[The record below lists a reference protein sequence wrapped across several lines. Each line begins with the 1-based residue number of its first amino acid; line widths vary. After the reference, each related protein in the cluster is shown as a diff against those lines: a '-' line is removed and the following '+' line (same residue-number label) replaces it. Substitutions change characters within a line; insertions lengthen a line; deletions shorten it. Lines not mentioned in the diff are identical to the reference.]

1 MMDEEAKKE
10 LLSIAR
16 QAVEAAVRGEKLP
29 EFKSTTDELQTKSGV
44 FVTIKKPGRLRG
56 CIGQFS
62 SKLPLYQTVA
72 EKAVASATQDPRFLA
87 DPITPAELSE
97 IDIEISVLSPMRR
110 IENPLDLELGKHGIY
125 IKRGMRSGCFLPQVA
140 AETGWSKEEFLS
152 NCCWSKAGLKPD
164 AWKDKDTEVNV
175 FTAEIIAEKDV

>member
-29 EFKSTTDELQTKSGV
+29 EFKSTTDELQTKSGA
-44 FVTIKKPGRLRG
+44 FVTIKKQGRLRG

-62 SKLPLYQTVA
+62 SELPLYQTVA
-72 EKAVASATQDPRFLA
+72 EMAVASATQDPRFLA

-140 AETGWSKEEFLS
+140 TEKGWSKEEFLS
-152 NCCWSKAGLKPD
+152 NCCWSKAGLEAD
-164 AWKDKDTEVNV
+164 AWKDKDIEVNV

>member
-44 FVTIKKPGRLRG
+44 FVTIKKQGRLRG

-62 SKLPLYQTVA
+62 SELPLYQTVA
-72 EKAVASATQDPRFLA
+72 EMAVASGGHRDRVVQGR
-87 DPITPAELSE
+87 
-97 IDIEISVLSPMRR
+97 ISLQ
-110 IENPLDLELGKHGIY
+110 LLLEQS
-125 IKRGMRSGCFLPQVA
+125 RARS
-140 AETGWSKEEFLS
+140 
-152 NCCWSKAGLKPD
+152 
-164 AWKDKDTEVNV
+164 
-175 FTAEIIAEKDV
+175 